1 MLYAVGA
8 GVAVAV
14 AVFYGGFKAGE
25 NSAEAST
32 ARVDAAMVASRN
44 AAMEGAANAI
54 AANKPISMTITNEV
68 QREIRTNTV
77 YATCLNTPAGLRG
90 INEAITGKRPV
101 ATGNK

>member
-1 MLYAVGA
+1 MLYAIGA

-25 NSAEAST
+25 NSVEANN
-32 ARVDAAMVASRN
+32 ARVDAAIMSTRN

-77 YATCLNTPAGLRG
+77 YATCLNTAAGLRG

-101 ATGNK
+101 APRNK